1 MLRNLLST
9 IYEWLVSLLT
19 GWGMSEDWATLFVE
33 IGAWIAGVVIAIAVM
48 MGAALVLVYLERKVS
63 GWLQSR
69 VGPLR
74 VGPQGLFQTPMD
86 AVKLLL
92 KEDIVPQ
99 GADKILHTLGPVVF
113 FVAALMAWLILPW
126 DEDVV
131 IGRLLDANIGVLY
144 FVGVT
149 GITVI
154 AIIMGGWGSNN
165 KWSLIGA
172 VRGAAQIISYEI
184 PMLLA
189 LLCIVLAAESL
200 SFAAIVEGQKGAG
213 LLSWNI
219 LKPWLWPALIIF
231 VICMFA
237 EVARQPFDLPEAES
251 ELVAGYHTE
260 YSGMKFALYFLG
272 EYANI
277 LLISLILSVMFLGGW
292 LSPLGPA
299 DTLIPGVVWLFLKG
313 GLVVVF
319 VLWVRWT
326 YPRLRIDQLM
336 SFSWKVLVPAGFVAL
351 AITAGAVAVM
361 AG

>member
-9 IYEWLVSLLT
+9 IYDWLVSLLT
-19 GWGMSEDWATLFVE
+19 GWGMSEDWARLFVE
-33 IGAWIAGVVIAIAVM
+33 VGAWIAGVVIAIAVM

-99 GADKILHTLGPVVF
+99 GADKVLHTLGPVVF
-113 FVAALMAWLILPW
+113 FVAALMAWVILPW

-172 VRGAAQIISYEI
+172 VRGAAQMISYEI

-189 LLCIVLAAESL
+189 LLCIVLVAESL
-200 SFAAIVEGQKGAG
+200 SFSAIVDGQKGAG

-219 LKPWLWPALIIF
+219 LKPWLWPALVIF
-231 VICMFA
+231 VVCMFA
-237 EVARQPFDLPEAES
+237 EIARQPFDLPEAES

-277 LLISLILSVMFLGGW
+277 LLISLIVSVMFLGGW

-299 DTLIPGVVWLFLKG
+299 DTFIPGVVWLFLKG

-326 YPRLRIDQLM
+326 FPRLRIDQLM